1 MSKKKNRRKRRENW
15 KKFFE
20 RRKKMVKDFVNP
32 TVVKEEYWEAEI
44 ECVEACSKAP
54 GEIVIWVRPLAKV
67 KIDALMEKFPSIEW
81 FSYLLG
87 EVKESYIVNDIYIPK
102 QTVTSTSVDE
112 IDAPDFNKLPV
123 IGAIHSHHG
132 MGNGFSGTDHKYV
145 NGNHNI
151 SLVISKDGV
160 AGQVRWQTPCGAL
173 KIVDAK
179 VKPLMEVDFDKDEF
193 LKVETEKIEKK
204 TYNNTNY
211 TSGHFVN
218 HDPCNYGYGAGMGRV
233 FPTLNKQEKE
243 LVDELENMEQE
254 TEIKTEL
261 EELNTDT
268 DEWTT
273 IDEDQSLVDALKEA
287 FGEDKP
293 DISL

>member
-123 IGAIHSHHG
+123 IGALHSHHG

-160 AGQVRWQTPCGAL
+160 AGQVRWNTPCGAL

-193 LKVETEKIEKK
+193 LKVETEKIGKK
-204 TYNNTNY
+204 TYTPTNY
-211 TSGHFVN
+211 NAGGHFVN
-218 HDPCNYGYGAGMGRV
+218 HDPCNHGYGLGTGRV
-233 FPTLNKQEKE
+233 FPALNKEEKE
-243 LVDELENMEQE
+243 LVNELENMEQ
-254 TEIKTEL
+254 TEPPGPEL
-261 EELNTDT
+261 DV
-268 DEWTT
+268 DEW
-273 IDEDQSLVDALKEA
+273 INEDQSLVDALKDA
-287 FGEDKP
+287 FGEEP
-293 DISL
+293 EPAIS